1 MDATNP
7 AEQIRRMLDNLRDD
21 VKLAQEK
28 LDEAKVALRDSLA
41 AFKPGNVGRPP
52 GTKKTRTRKAKVV
65 DTPVVAE

>member
-7 AEQIRRMLDNLRDD
+7 AEQIRRMLENLRDD

-41 AFKPGNVGRPP
+41 AFKPQLIGRP
-52 GTKKTRTRKAKVV
+52 AKVKKPRKV
-65 DTPVVAE
+65 KPVVETPQTEE